1 MGYCEDAS
9 ECSRQWISRVRI
21 MGTTHKLLPL
31 VPIALCDAC
40 FIATEEEFTGIPEF
54 QDAV

>member
-9 ECSRQWISRVRI
+9 GCSRQWISRVRI

-40 FIATEEEFTGIPEF
+40 FIATEEEFTGIPDF